1 MRISPTSR
9 RAGLAAALA
18 LTAALSACSGS
29 ADDQASSASGPLAA
43 TPEIAGTDAG
53 SAAALKG
60 GKAAAPAAPAAA
72 TGGTAATRP
81 GAAAPTDIAA
91 GADRQNARG
100 VTVPDAALIDRDVIY
115 TADLTVRVDDVS
127 KAAAQIE
134 SAVRAAGG
142 FVAGSE
148 RSTDAS
154 STRSAATL
162 TLRVPPGD
170 FNSVLDRVA
179 ALGVLIERNL
189 AGKDVTEAVIDV
201 KSRIASARASVV
213 RIRELMDRAVT
224 LRDAVALEGELSQR
238 EADLDALLAKQATL
252 KDQTSLATVV
262 VHLQSPDTVAS
273 AAEDDAEGFTAGLAN
288 GWDAFSSAATAGATV
303 LGALV
308 PFAVA
313 LLLLGPPLWWAGM
326 RISRTAPALRRKVS
340 PIEPG

>member
-1 MRISPTSR
+1 MRISSIPR
-9 RAGLAAALA
+9 RTGLAAALA

-29 ADDQASSASGPLAA
+29 FDDESTAASAPQAA
-43 TPEIAGTDAG
+43 TPEVSGPDSG
-53 SAAALKG
+53 AAATLKSA
-60 GKAAAPAAPAAA
+60 KVAAPAAPAAA
-72 TGGTAATRP
+72 TAPGTGGTAN
-81 GAAAPTDIAA
+81 TDIAA
-91 GADRQNARG
+91 GADRKNARG

-134 SAVRAAGG
+134 TAVRAAGG

-179 ALGVLIERNL
+179 ALGVLVERNL

-224 LRDAVALEGELSQR
+224 LRDVVALEGELSQR
-238 EADLDALLAKQATL
+238 EADLDALLAKQAAL

-262 VHLQSPDTVAS
+262 VHLQSPDAAAV
-273 AAEDDAEGFTAGLAN
+273 AAEDDDKGFTAGLAN
-288 GWDAFSSAATAGATV
+288 GWDAFSGAATAGATV

-326 RISRTAPALRRKVS
+326 RISRTAPTLRRKVS